1 MNLLYHYCSVAT
13 LMKIIESASIHCS
26 NISLANDPDEITLA
40 TREIFPSFW
49 QGLSDSAFYGVDNTD
64 EFFVLSLS
72 KKPDLLSQWR
82 GYADMGRGVMLAL
95 DLDALKA
102 CNYSFDMI
110 PNHIHPYDASLFG
123 TPVFKALEVCYDKQ
137 RFYAQLQDTFVEF
150 DDGKLERSARS
161 FDITDTNLIAFMNR
175 LNDLKAAYK
184 SKFYQEEEEVRCVIH
199 ASKNDAGYPAQ
210 LLRAETRGESSKLDV
225 KYVDVRGQ
233 VSPRYPLRLKFKHVN
248 ALYGVMLGP
257 ANLNTPAML
266 RVLLQQH
273 GFADTTIT
281 TSAGNFRFGG

>member
-40 TREIFPSFW
+40 TRDILPSFW
-49 QGLSDSAFYGVDNTD
+49 QGLSGRPFYGVDNTD

-102 CNYSFDMI
+102 CNYLFSINPAQM
-110 PNHIHPYDASLFG
+110 HSYDASLYG
-123 TPVFKALEVCYDKQ
+123 SPVFKEFEVCYDELGFLAK
-137 RFYAQLQDTFVEF
+137 LKDTITAF
-150 DDGKLERSARS
+150 DDGKLERSARN
-161 FDITDTNLIAFMNR
+161 FDINDSNLIAFINQ
-175 LNDLKAAYK
+175 LNYLRAAYK
-184 SKFYQEEEEVRCVIH
+184 SKFYEEEEEVRCVIH
-199 ASKNDAGYPAQ
+199 ASKNDAGYPTQ
-210 LLRAETRGESSKLDV
+210 LLRAEAWDESSKLDV
-225 KYVDVRGQ
+225 KYLEVRGQ

-248 ALYGVMLGP
+248 ALHGVMLGP
-257 ANLNTPAML
+257 AHPNTAAMM
-266 RVLLQQH
+266 RALLQQH
-273 GFADTTIT
+273 GFSSTNIT
-281 TSAGNFRFGG
+281 VSAGNFRAGS